1 MRLYVVSQ
9 DKKSGLYYIHTKGYA
24 YIPVLGSF
32 TESKAEARKMAATYS
47 GFTKV
52 KEYTEALRRAAK

>member
-1 MRLYVVSQ
+1 MRAYVVSQ

-24 YIPVLGSF
+24 YIPVFGSF
-32 TESKAEARKMAATYS
+32 TEDKKAATKMAANYS

-52 KEYTEALRRAAK
+52 TEYRKCLRTLKE